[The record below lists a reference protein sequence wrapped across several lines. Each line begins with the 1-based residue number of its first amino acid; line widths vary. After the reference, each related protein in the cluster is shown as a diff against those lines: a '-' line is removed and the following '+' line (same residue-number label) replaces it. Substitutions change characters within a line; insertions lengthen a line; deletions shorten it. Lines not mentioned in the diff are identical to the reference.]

1 MIDDDPSVFW
11 PSLAVASLLMV
22 GFIGGNALIE
32 SDRERTREQLRP
44 LTERIQWE
52 QENAHLIAACVKQ
65 HRLDWKTCAS
75 AEYHTR
81 SK

>member
-1 MIDDDPSVFW
+1 MIDDDQSVFW
-11 PSLAVASLLMV
+11 PSLVVAFLII
-22 GFIGGNALIE
+22 GTIGGGIALIE
-32 SDRERTREQLRP
+32 HERERTREQLRP
-44 LTERIQWE
+44 LTERIAWE
-52 QENAHLIAACVKQ
+52 HENAHLIAACVKQ